1 MHTAITQKSI
11 WEVNADMNKEEYS
24 NLVIEVITFD
34 NVDVITASGDV
45 DGGDN
50 ELLNI
55 VQG

>member
-24 NLVIEVITFD
+24 KLVIEVITFD

-45 DGGDN
+45 DGGDS

>member
-1 MHTAITQKSI
+1 
-11 WEVNADMNKEEYS
+11 MNKDEYS
-24 NLVIEVITFD
+24 KLVIEVITFD

>member
-1 MHTAITQKSI
+1 
-11 WEVNADMNKEEYS
+11 MNKEEYS
-24 NLVIEVITFD
+24 KLVIEVITFD

-45 DGGDN
+45 DGGDK

>member
-24 NLVIEVITFD
+24 KLVIEVITFD

>member
-1 MHTAITQKSI
+1 MHTAITQKYI

-24 NLVIEVITFD
+24 KLVIEVITFD

-45 DGGDN
+45 DGGDK